1 MFAAFSLFWTAA
13 PLELIRHYGL
23 SQTQIAIFALV
34 GAVGAVSAP
43 IAGRLADAGHTH
55 RASAFAML
63 LAALSFL
70 PALIHSPYGVISL
83 AVTGILLDFAVQMNM
98 VLGQRAVYML
108 DANSRARL
116 NGLYMTSI
124 FMGGAMGSAI
134 ASTVYER
141 GGWTAVVWVGSS
153 LPLLA
158 LMFFGIRHLRG
169 ANA

>member
-1 MFAAFSLFWTAA
+1 
-13 PLELIRHYGL
+13 
-23 SQTQIAIFALV
+23 
-34 GAVGAVSAP
+34 
-43 IAGRLADAGHTH
+43 
-55 RASAFAML
+55 
-63 LAALSFL
+63 
-70 PALIHSPYGVISL
+70 
-83 AVTGILLDFAVQMNM
+83 
-98 VLGQRAVYML
+98 ML